1 MASQK
6 EVKQMKQFNLKDNL
20 AQIKTVT
27 NVSEHYGYL
36 KLETACPIKYCNE
49 SLVLYAQETNDGILL
64 TDLAETYED
73 ALLNGFSEEQLKS
86 ITKKHHLTFDNKC
99 ITTITNN
106 PETAIQ
112 AFFNLITE
120 LDL

>member
-1 MASQK
+1 
-6 EVKQMKQFNLKDNL
+6 MKQINLKDKL
-20 AQIKTVT
+20 TQIKTIT
-27 NVSEHYGYL
+27 NVCEHYGYL

-49 SLVLYAQETNDGILL
+49 SLVLYAQETDNGILI

-86 ITKKHHLTFDNKC
+86 ITNKHNLTFENKC
-99 ITTITNN
+99 ISTITND
-106 PETAIQ
+106 PETAVQ
-112 AFFNLITE
+112 AFFNLINN